1 MPFRKPSRHPV
12 PPTAAQRDRVQDLL
26 ADAGAPAG
34 PSARDGRGTNRSLE
48 ETMAH
53 ADRGSFWR
61 EVGNGLRHL
70 IGNDWPREDQ
80 AFAGL
85 LDVLVRGTK
94 LKDDLLAVETDAPAV
109 STRDPQAEEAQ
120 LVREELATARA
131 DLPDFETALVDA
143 WQRSHGTTKEV
154 PYSTTEPTQ
163 DRAADVLIRYLV
175 TTDVATVRSEEKRAQ
190 QYVYH
195 LAVDWTALF
204 ELAEHAGVALR
215 PALERHAGG

>member
-1 MPFRKPSRHPV
+1 MPFRKVPRHPV
-12 PPTAAQRDRVQDLL
+12 PPTAAQRARVHELL
-26 ADAGAPAG
+26 ADAAESAGAG
-34 PSARDGRGTNRSLE
+34 ARGGRGTNHSLE
-48 ETMAH
+48 ETMAQ

-109 STRDPQAEEAQ
+109 STRDPRAEEAQ

-131 DLPDFETALVDA
+131 DLPDFEAALVDA
-143 WQRSHGTTKEV
+143 WQRSRGTTKEV
-154 PYSTTEPTQ
+154 PYSAAEPTQ

-175 TTDVATVRSEEKRAQ
+175 TTDVATVRSEETRPQ

-195 LAVDWTALF
+195 LAVDWPTLF
-204 ELAEHAGVALR
+204 ELAEHAGIALR
-215 PALERHAGG
+215 PALERHARG